1 MNRLFR
7 LLGPGFV
14 FILTV
19 LGPGDFVA
27 NAVTGATQG
36 YALLW
41 ALALAVFFR
50 FIWLDTSARY
60 VLATGETLM
69 DGYARLG
76 AWLLWLV
83 LGSLIV
89 IRLLAN
95 LYKLVLLSNT
105 AALLLPFEYSASR
118 YLWSLLFAAAVFF
131 LCDRGGYR
139 ALDSWFKALVAVM
152 CCALLAAA
160 ILARPSP
167 AAIFRGF
174 FLPAIPGDRGAY
186 GTLFLLMALIG
197 TEAGSLT
204 NLTYSYFVHRK
215 GWRDASFRNRQQIDL
230 LISVGCLLLMSGA
243 VQVAAAGTLLP
254 ARVIPTNADDLV
266 PLFSNALGLAGR
278 IIFTFGLCAA
288 AISSY
293 IGGTMGYS
301 MIAADVWSRLRPGA
315 QLEGPEAQLRHRRF
329 LAFWCFTPLCLLF
342 FMDRPLWLSL
352 AVSALMGALIPL
364 LAGVLFHLTSDRQR
378 LGSLAAPPFIRISL
392 AVLVL
397 ISTALLATNAAQWVS
412 ARLAES

>member
-1 MNRLFR
+1 MNRLIR

-50 FIWLDTSARY
+50 FVWLDTSARY

-76 AWLLWLV
+76 SWLLWLV

-105 AALLLPFEYSASR
+105 VELLLPFTFPASR
-118 YLWSLLFAAAVFF
+118 YLWSLAFAAAVF
-131 LCDRGGYR
+131 LICDRGGYH
-139 ALDSWFKALVAVM
+139 AVDSWFKGLVAVM
-152 CCALLAAA
+152 CCALLVGATLAKPSPTA
-160 ILARPSP
+160 ILSGLLVPSIP
-167 AAIFRGF
+167 A
-174 FLPAIPGDRGAY
+174 DRGAY

-204 NLTYSYFVHRK
+204 NLTYSYFVHKK
-215 GWRDASFRNRQQIDL
+215 GWREPTFRKRQQLDL
-230 LISVGCLLLMSGA
+230 LASVGCLLLMSGT

-254 ARVIPTNADDLV
+254 ARVIPANADDLV
-266 PLFSNALGLAGR
+266 PLFSNALGMAGR
-278 IIFTFGLCAA
+278 VIFTFGLCAA
-288 AISSY
+288 AVSSY
-293 IGGTMGYS
+293 TGGTMGYS
-301 MIAADVWSRLRPGA
+301 MIAADVWSRLNPGA
-315 QLEGPEAQLRHRRF
+315 SREGPEAQRRHRRF

-364 LAGVLFHLTSDRQR
+364 LAGVLLHLTNDRQR
-378 LGSLAAPPFIRISL
+378 LGALAAPLFIRISL

-397 ISTALLATNAAQWVS
+397 ISTALLVTNTARWVS
-412 ARLAES
+412 ARLLGS

>member
-14 FILTV
+14 FVLTV

-41 ALALAVFFR
+41 ALAIAVFFR
-50 FIWLDTSARY
+50 FVWLDTSARY

-76 AWLLWLV
+76 SWLLWLV

-105 AALLLPFEYSASR
+105 AELLLPFTFPASR
-118 YLWSLLFAAAVFF
+118 YLWSLLFACAVFF
-131 LCDRGGYR
+131 ICDRGGYQ
-139 ALDSWFKALVAVM
+139 ALDYWFKGLVAVM
-152 CCALLAAA
+152 CCALLIAA
-160 ILARPSP
+160 ILAKPSP
-167 AAIFRGF
+167 AAILAGLFIPSI
-174 FLPAIPGDRGAY
+174 PADRGAY

-215 GWRDASFRNRQQIDL
+215 GWRDPSFRKRQQVDL
-230 LISVGCLLLMSGA
+230 LASVGCLLVMSGA
-243 VQVAAAGTLLP
+243 VQAAAAGTLLP

-266 PLFSNALGLAGR
+266 PLFSSALGMAGR

-301 MIAADVWSRLRPGA
+301 MIAADVWSRLSPGA
-315 QLEGPEAQLRHRRF
+315 QREGPQAQLRHRRF

-364 LAGVLFHLTSDRQR
+364 LAGVLFHLTNDRQR
-378 LGSLAAPPFIRISL
+378 LGRLTAPLFIRISL
-392 AVLVL
+392 AMLVL
-397 ISTALLATNAAQWVS
+397 ISTALLATNSAQWVA
-412 ARLAES
+412 ARLAEP